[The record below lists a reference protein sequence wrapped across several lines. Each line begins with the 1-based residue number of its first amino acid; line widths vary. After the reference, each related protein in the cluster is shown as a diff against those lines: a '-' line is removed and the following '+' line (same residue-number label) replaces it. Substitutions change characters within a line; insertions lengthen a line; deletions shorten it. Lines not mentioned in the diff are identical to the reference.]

1 MVWNGKRSHGWK
13 EGLCALVLLLFLSG
27 PGWSAT
33 QSKEKPNVLF
43 ISIDDLNDWVGVLG
57 GYPLVRTPN
66 IDRLASRGVLFT
78 RAYCAAPACNPSRTA
93 LATGIRPST
102 SGVYANSQPMR
113 DSLPHALTLT
123 RHFMNNGY
131 HVAGGGKIWPGNPGR
146 GDRLGDEWHEWWGRP
161 KKRRWSQEPVSTVD
175 YSLTNRGM
183 DFGPL
188 DVDDEEMPDYKATQ
202 WAVDYLRR
210 KHDQPFFLGCGINLP
225 HLPWFAPKKYFDLYP
240 LDQIVLPLVNEND
253 LDDVPPIAWGW
264 AHLRGR
270 NDHKAITST
279 GNWKKAVQAYL
290 ACISFVDML
299 VGRLLDALDESPYAD
314 NTVIVLW
321 GDHGWSLGEKLTWR
335 KVNLWEEAN
344 RTPLMMV
351 VPGVTQAGSRCPRP
365 VSLIDLFPT
374 LVEVCGLTPPRG
386 KQEGVSLMP
395 LLKDAQARWDRPA
408 LMTYRR
414 GNHSVR
420 SERWRYTRY
429 VDGGEELYDHEFD
442 PFEWK
447 NLAQNPQFESIKR
460 KLAKWLPKYDAPEAP
475 ELWPVEGSPGYGKPK
490 GD

>member
-1 MVWNGKRSHGWK
+1 
-13 EGLCALVLLLFLSG
+13 
-27 PGWSAT
+27 
-33 QSKEKPNVLF
+33 
-43 ISIDDLNDWVGVLG
+43 
-57 GYPLVRTPN
+57 
-66 IDRLASRGVLFT
+66 
-78 RAYCAAPACNPSRTA
+78 
-93 LATGIRPST
+93 
-102 SGVYANSQPMR
+102 
-113 DSLPHALTLT
+113 
-123 RHFMNNGY
+123 
-131 HVAGGGKIWPGNPGR
+131 
-146 GDRLGDEWHEWWGRP
+146 
-161 KKRRWSQEPVSTVD
+161 
-175 YSLTNRGM
+175 M

-290 ACISFVDML
+290 ACISFVDTL

-386 KQEGVSLMP
+386 QQEGVSLMP

-408 LMTYRR
+408 LMTWRR

-429 VDGGEELYDHEFD
+429 ADGGEELYDHEFD

-447 NLAQNPQFESIKR
+447 NLAQNPQFEHIKK
-460 KLAKWLPKYDAPEAP
+460 KLAKWLPTHDAPEAP
-475 ELWPVEGSPGYGKPK
+475 ELYPVPGSPDYGK
-490 GD
+490 